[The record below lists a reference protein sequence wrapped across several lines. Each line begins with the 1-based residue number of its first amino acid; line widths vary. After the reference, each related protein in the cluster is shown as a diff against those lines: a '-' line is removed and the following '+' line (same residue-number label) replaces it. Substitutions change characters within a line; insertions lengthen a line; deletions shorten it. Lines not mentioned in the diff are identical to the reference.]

1 MPIRETR
8 RLKYKDKGDSLKF
21 ASCAIVCSMY
31 DFDSKKKSQLRS
43 SKLAPNK
50 IKIEIIEKKNK
61 HVAFKKQK
69 KRAVI
74 KILYIG
80 INIKRRVYTL

>member
-50 IKIEIIEKKNK
+50 IKIEIFKNDNVDMFKYFSMFMKLCAKLKK
-61 HVAFKKQK
+61 
-69 KRAVI
+69 
-74 KILYIG
+74 
-80 INIKRRVYTL
+80 